1 LEKLLLAMADVRAG
15 RVEVEVRLH
24 GRDAENAD
32 LV

>member
-15 RVEVEVRLH
+15 RAYVDARLH
-24 GRDAENAD
+24 GHDAENAD